1 MLPYL
6 DEISKKTEISPSFYG
21 LDRRA
26 VPNDNA
32 FADMKNMTVDHY
44 PAIASRTERSELP
57 YDEVIEITE
66 AKNGLVFVR
75 NNKLYWNG
83 TEIATLE
90 EIYPKRFVSM
100 GAYLIVLPD
109 KIYINL
115 ANLNEVSP
123 SIDQV
128 EVGEIEATAVINDTI
143 QFSLCDSN
151 GNSLPN
157 LVTGSVAPSN
167 PAVNQ
172 YWLDVGDQDKLKLW
186 QYTDAWKERICYL
199 SISGADFSQFSKEDS
214 VTISGLTGDLKHLN
228 GTHVVLNDPATS
240 NTMLIEGI
248 IDTEYTSV
256 FDYNSVSIKRAMPAM
271 DFIIESN
278 NRLWGCRYGL
288 NNNNEFVNEIYASK
302 LGDFKSWNYF
312 PGTAADSY
320 TVSLGTDGK
329 FTGAINF
336 NGTPL
341 FFRADAMHRIYG
353 NAPSN
358 YQLQTLPCRGVQK
371 GSERSLKIVNETL
384 YYKSNNAV
392 CAFDGSLP
400 VEISDQLGTFQYYEG
415 VAGAFGDKYYI
426 SMREEETHWGLY
438 CYDTVK
444 RLWVKEDN
452 SHATS
457 FASTTDNIYM
467 KSDEKIY
474 CLRGGEGASEGS
486 VPWSLTTGN
495 IGYYNDNTKYLSK
508 LNIRAD
514 IPQNSSFKV
523 EISYDTEDRWTRIYA
538 HTSKMRKAL
547 SLPIKPRRCD
557 HFRIRLSGE
566 GKFTLFNITKTF
578 EEGSDVCRR

>member
-6 DEISKKTEISPSFYG
+6 DEISKKTEVSPSFYG

-44 PAIASRTERSELP
+44 PAISSRTERSELP
-57 YDEVIEITE
+57 YDEILEITE
-66 AKNGLVFVR
+66 AKNGLVFVK

-83 TEIATLE
+83 TEIASLKE
-90 EIYPKRFVSM
+90 KYPKRFVSM

-123 SIDQV
+123 SKDQV

-151 GNSLPN
+151 GKSLPN
-157 LVTGSVAPSN
+157 LVIGSVAPSN

-172 YWLDVGDQDKLKLW
+172 YWLDVGDKDKLKLW
-186 QYTDAWKERICYL
+186 QYTDAWHERKCYL

-214 VTISGLTGDLKHLN
+214 VTFSGFTEDLKHLN
-228 GTHVVLNDPATS
+228 GTHVVLNDTATS

-248 IDTEYTSV
+248 INTEYISV

-320 TVSLGTDGK
+320 SVSLGTDGK

-474 CLRGGEGASEGS
+474 CLRGGEGESEGS

-508 LNIRAD
+508 LNIRTD
-514 IPQNSSFKV
+514 IPQNSSFRV
-523 EISYDTEDRWTRIYA
+523 EISYDTEDHWTRLYA